1 MRTSIFASS
10 SMSTGMAKSGKS
22 GAPSSSIEAILGT
35 VMMYCVPLG
44 VATAVWRKPSSEN
57 VTVVVCSVLVTRWVI
72 GATGRGLV
80 MGIHC
85 WATALNDSKMMPRSM
100 VSFFMFLR
108 VVFAGKGKEKR
119 LNEVGW

>member
-1 MRTSIFASS
+1 M
-10 SMSTGMAKSGKS
+10 
-22 GAPSSSIEAILGT
+22 GT
-35 VMMYCVPLG
+35 VMMYCVPWG

-72 GATGRGLV
+72 GATGRGLEIGV
-80 MGIHC
+80 HFCAM
-85 WATALNDSKMMPRSM
+85 ALNDSKMMPMSM
-100 VSFFMFLR
+100 DSFFMFLR